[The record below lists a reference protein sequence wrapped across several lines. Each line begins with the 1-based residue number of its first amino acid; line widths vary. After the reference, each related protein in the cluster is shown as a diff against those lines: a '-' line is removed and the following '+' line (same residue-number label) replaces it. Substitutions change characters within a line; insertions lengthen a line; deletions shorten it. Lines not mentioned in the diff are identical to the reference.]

1 MKTKTYDFH
10 SFVSDGKL
18 VRTDEHQSPFH
29 IVVASAGASMVPGM
43 ASAQVQQPDIS
54 TAFDPVI
61 VMLQNMALPI
71 ASIVLAWACL
81 QAMIGHPA
89 QAVDKAKWAVLGYLA
104 MKYVPGLLKSI
115 GG

>member
-1 MKTKTYDFH
+1 MKTKTYDFR
-10 SFVSDGKL
+10 SFVADGKL
-18 VRTDEHQSPFH
+18 VRTDERQNPFH
-29 IVVASAGASMVPGM
+29 IMVASGGTVM
-43 ASAQVQQPDIS
+43 APVMATAQVQQPDIA

-71 ASIVLAWACL
+71 ASIVLAWSCL